1 VPQSRRYAAILLP
14 LPERKMPFTFEVVC
28 HECGAELDA
37 EENDS
42 GQIEVQLCATCR
54 ARLLAEMPTPEP
66 DPEQLEASE

>member
-1 VPQSRRYAAILLP
+1 
-14 LPERKMPFTFEVVC
+14 MPFTFEVVC

-66 DPEQLEASE
+66 DPEQLEASQ